1 MIQDTKHSI
10 ILIDDECVMC
20 NKLIRL
26 IASADSKD
34 LFRIAGLD
42 SKYGLEL
49 IRKFQIEK
57 PGAERLILIEQQS
70 VYEASDAICRILI
83 QLNNYSR
90 LGKTLRFLPKKFRDK
105 IYYLIARNRYKLF
118 GKSKQCS
125 IDEHLV
131 KKMLH

>member
-49 IRKFQIEK
+49 IRKFQIKK
-57 PGAERLILIEQQS
+57 PEILS
-70 VYEASDAICRILI
+70 PAFILLKTHNT
-83 QLNNYSR
+83 LNI
-90 LGKTLRFLPKKFRDK
+90 K
-105 IYYLIARNRYKLF
+105 
-118 GKSKQCS
+118 
-125 IDEHLV
+125 H
-131 KKMLH
+131 